1 MKQTLRIVRVTAIAI
16 FLCFTD
22 DLSAQVRPDAG
33 APILPAFATEKATD
47 DLPKIRQRKILRALV
62 THSKT
67 DFFLVNKKLHGL
79 FLELL
84 QHYEKH
90 LNAGIKREEQK
101 TRIVFVPV
109 TFDQLIPSL
118 LEGKGDL
125 VAALLTV
132 TPERETKVAFA
143 TNPKLRVNELVVS
156 HNSVED
162 LKRLED
168 LSGRKMYV
176 LRGSS
181 YAEHL
186 RGLNKR
192 FAAQKLKPIL
202 IEEAD
207 SHMLTEDI
215 LELVNAGVAKLTV
228 ADDFKARLW
237 ARILP
242 NIVVHENLKVAE
254 DKVVGTAIRKNNPEL
269 KKDFEKF
276 MEKASIGTL
285 LGNVLFRRY
294 YKDVRWIKNPI
305 SEEERKKLEQ
315 YIDLFRK
322 YAQQYGFDYLAV
334 AAQAYQESGLDHGK
348 KSPRGAIGVMQL
360 LPSTAADPNV
370 GITNIEEVE
379 NNVHAGVK
387 YIAFLR
393 DRYFSDP
400 VLAPEDRFAFT
411 WAAYNAGPAKVRRMR
426 KLAGEMG
433 LDANRWFH
441 NVELAAGKIVGRE
454 TVKYVAN
461 IYKYYV
467 AYSLVEELLEKK
479 GASQSIARR
488 TSILDRLPA
497 ILMPTGP
504 LGLIIWLICGVLI
517 IIPFWFIFSKKKGTG

>member
-1 MKQTLRIVRVTAIAI
+1 MKQTLRIVRITTIVI

-22 DLSAQVRPDAG
+22 DLSAQKRPDAG
-33 APILPAFATEKATD
+33 DPLLPAFATEKATG
-47 DLPKIRQRKILRALV
+47 DLPKIRQRKTLRALV
-62 THSKT
+62 THSRT
-67 DFFLVNKKLHGL
+67 DFFLINNKPHGL
-79 FLELL
+79 FLEFL

-125 VAALLTV
+125 AAALLTA
-132 TPERETKVAFA
+132 TPEREKKVAFA

-162 LKRLED
+162 LKSLED
-168 LSGRKMYV
+168 LSGKRMHV

-192 FAAQKLKPIL
+192 FAAQNLKPIL

-215 LELVNAGVAKLTV
+215 LELVNAGVVKLTV

-237 ARILP
+237 ARVLP
-242 NIVVHENLKVAE
+242 SIVVHENLKVAE
-254 DKVVGTAIRKNNPEL
+254 DNVVGTAIRKDNPEL

-305 SEEERKKLEQ
+305 GEKERKKLEQ
-315 YIDLFRK
+315 YIELFRK
-322 YAQQYGFDYLAV
+322 YGQQYGFDYLAV
-334 AAQAYQESGLDHGK
+334 AAQAYQESGLNHDK
-348 KSPRGAIGVMQL
+348 KSPRGAIGLMQL

-370 GITNIEEVE
+370 GIPDIEDVE
-379 NNVHAGVK
+379 NNVRAGVK
-387 YIAFLR
+387 YLVFLR

-433 LDANRWFH
+433 LDTNQWFQ
-441 NVELAAGKIVGRE
+441 NVELAAGRIVGRE

-467 AYSLVEELLEKK
+467 AYSLVKDLLEKK
-479 GASQSIARR
+479 GGSQAIARR
-488 TSILDRLPA
+488 TSISDMLPA
-497 ILMPTGP
+497 ILIPTGP

-517 IIPFWFIFSKKKGTG
+517 IILFRFIFSKKKGTG